1 MEPVPFTMTIL
12 ILFIARSLISEF
24 FEIFS
29 KTVYSTMDIF
39 FFHSNWKKTT
49 TCNYS
54 LTLRDLVPECTNSEP
69 GRQEGSLGLHSLQLS
84 ASLCEQ

>member
-24 FEIFS
+24 FEILAKQFILQW
-29 KTVYSTMDIF
+29 TYF

-69 GRQEGSLGLHSLQLS
+69 GRQEGSLGLHGLQLS